1 MKQQFVIQKDSES
14 DRLVIKEYAELDKDI
29 LSFLC
34 EQTYD
39 AKEIQAAI
47 TAGKEA
53 LITTLRTDNM
63 YPPVLYA
70 KEIADSVMSVFD
82 TDEDPTRELLFD
94 DSNFISRDHKKP
106 APEEDIEEDSEDIDE
121 LLDEDIDEEYNE
133 EKLANG
139 FNSSIKIAE
148 DETLDVEEDT

>member
-47 TAGKEA
+47 SAGKEV
-53 LITTLRTDNM
+53 LITALRTDNM

-70 KEIADSVMSVFD
+70 KEIADSVMAVFD
-82 TDEDPTRELLFD
+82 TDESPTRELLF
-94 DSNFISRDHKKP
+94 
-106 APEEDIEEDSEDIDE
+106 EDVEEDSEDIDE
-121 LLDEDIDEEYNE
+121 LLDEDIDEEYDA
-133 EKLANG
+133 EKLSNG
-139 FNSSIKIAE
+139 FNSSIKVAE